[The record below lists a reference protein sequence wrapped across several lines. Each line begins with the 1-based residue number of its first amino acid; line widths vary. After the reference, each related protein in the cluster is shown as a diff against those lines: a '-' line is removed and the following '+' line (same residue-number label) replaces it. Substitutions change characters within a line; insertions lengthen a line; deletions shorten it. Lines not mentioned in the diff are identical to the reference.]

1 MKTFTTKSA
10 GKIVRKELNQ
20 RERQMDLMVLQNESA
35 SFQVEATI
43 DQVEDFEHLEN
54 KVIDSDVIN
63 DELLD
68 QLIDYLKK
76 EDLLEKKNWHGFFAP
91 EVG

>member
-1 MKTFTTKSA
+1 MKTFTTKAA

-76 EDLLEKKNWHGFFAP
+76 EDLLEKN
-91 EVG
+91 